1 MLGAYNCVSPLLTA
15 MWCRLSAR
23 LHCGRPQAL
32 TGARAFPAKHGDF
45 VHDVAY
51 DYYGKRLATCSSDEK
66 IKV

>member
-1 MLGAYNCVSPLLTA
+1 
-15 MWCRLSAR
+15 MWCHL
-23 LHCGRPQAL
+23 CPTQAL